1 MGLINIETKR
11 RLEKWLA
18 HEFSAEHVQ
27 IESHA
32 PLGGGA
38 ISTNLAVDVAV
49 DGGPMAGRQPLVLR
63 ADSTAR
69 LSASL
74 TKPQEFAV
82 LNTAFLSGIKVPE
95 PLAVCTDTDLLG
107 QQFYVMRRM
116 NGESAGRLIV
126 KADQPQ
132 TELARELGRQL
143 GLLHC
148 IPPGTEGLAFLP
160 MPHPTQALARV
171 ALYRQWLEEIAVR
184 DPVLAFGLRWLEI
197 NAPPAGDI
205 VLGHW
210 DYRTG
215 NYLVN
220 DGKLVSILD
229 WEFAGWA
236 DPMADVAWFCTRSW
250 RFGRYDREAG
260 GIADRSHFYSGYE
273 ETSGRQVDDSCV
285 SYWEAAAYVR
295 WATIA
300 LQQAHRH
307 MSGADQSL
315 ELALTGRM
323 VPEIEL
329 DLMIYLEQLESR
341 GN

>member
-11 RLEKWLA
+11 RLETWLA

-27 IESHA
+27 IKSHA

-38 ISTNLAVDVAV
+38 ISTNLAVDLVV
-49 DGGPMAGRQPLVLR
+49 DGGPLFGPQSLVLR

-69 LSASL
+69 VSASL

-82 LNTAFLSGIKVPE
+82 LNKAFLSGIKVPE
-95 PLAVCTDTDLLG
+95 PLAVCTDTELLG
-107 QQFYVMRRM
+107 QKFYVMRRLA
-116 NGESAGRLIV
+116 GESAGRLIA
-126 KADQPQ
+126 KANQPQ
-132 TELARELGRQL
+132 TELAHELGRQL

-148 IPPGTEGLAFLP
+148 IGPGTEGLEFLP
-160 MPHPTQALARV
+160 MPSPTPALARLE
-171 ALYRQWLEEIAVR
+171 LYRKWLEEIAVR

-197 NAPPAGDI
+197 NAPPCGEI

-215 NYLVN
+215 NYLID
-220 DGKLVSILD
+220 DGKLLGILD

-250 RFGRYDREAG
+250 RFGRHDREAG

-273 ETSGRQVDDSCV
+273 ETSGRQVDDKRV

-323 VPEIEL
+323 VPDIEL
-329 DLMIYLEQLESR
+329 DLMTYLDRLESR